1 MLRYTVNRFL
11 LMIPT
16 LLGVAI
22 LVFFLLRLMP
32 GDPVAT
38 MLLGDAGGA
47 NISPDVIVAE
57 RARLGLDKPL
67 YVQFFKWMGGVLQGD
82 FGYSMWTGR
91 PVIYEIA
98 IRLELSLQ
106 VAVMATILAIL
117 LALPLGTLSAI
128 FKDTWIDQSIRVFS
142 IAGLAVPSFWLGMI
156 VILLLLTYFSWIPP
170 LTFTSIWEDPL
181 ENLSQLIW
189 PALAVGYRYSAV
201 ATRMMRSSIL
211 EVLQEDYI
219 RTARAKG
226 GGAPRDA
233 QCDAAGGDG
242 NWPGIRVPDRRA
254 GGHRAGVQSQRHRQ
268 TFRAGG
274 SAQRLHHDPVAGAA
288 RFRVFRA
295 DQFRDRH
302 ALCAA
307 RSAHSVP
314 LTMSTVASAISYKA
328 LKRRHPVLQFMMQQP
343 LGAAGL
349 VIIILMGVC
358 AAFAQWVAPY
368 DPLTVDYAA
377 MLAAPSAEHWLGTD
391 SFGRDVLS
399 RVIYGARTAL
409 AIGFIASFLGSTL
422 GAVIGVASA
431 YFGGKI
437 DLFIQGIMDVLLSF
451 PIIVLA
457 ITVVAVLG
465 NNVVL
470 NIDVNL
476 IIAIAVPMLPRV
488 ERVVRSSALAIREL
502 PYIDAARAAGY
513 SHTRIIFRHIIPN
526 VVAPYLIMLTAFVAQ
541 AILSEASLS
550 FLGLGVTEPTPSWG
564 LMLSG
569 SAADFYQQ
577 APWMIVF
584 PGIAISLGV
593 FAFNLFGDSLRDW
606 LDPKIKL

>member
-1 MLRYTVNRFL
+1 MTV
-11 LMIPT
+11 PT
-16 LLGVAI
+16 AAI
-22 LVFFLLRLMP
+22 
-32 GDPVAT
+32 AY
-38 MLLGDAGGA
+38 
-47 NISPDVIVAE
+47 
-57 RARLGLDKPL
+57 K
-67 YVQFFKWMGGVLQGD
+67 
-82 FGYSMWTGR
+82 
-91 PVIYEIA
+91 
-98 IRLELSLQ
+98 
-106 VAVMATILAIL
+106 
-117 LALPLGTLSAI
+117 
-128 FKDTWIDQSIRVFS
+128 
-142 IAGLAVPSFWLGMI
+142 VP
-156 VILLLLTYFSWIPP
+156 
-170 LTFTSIWEDPL
+170 
-181 ENLSQLIW
+181 
-189 PALAVGYRYSAV
+189 
-201 ATRMMRSSIL
+201 
-211 EVLQEDYI
+211 
-219 RTARAKG
+219 
-226 GGAPRDA
+226 
-233 QCDAAGGDG
+233 
-242 NWPGIRVPDRRA
+242 
-254 GGHRAGVQSQRHRQ
+254 
-268 TFRAGG
+268 
-274 SAQRLHHDPVAGAA
+274 
-288 RFRVFRA
+288 
-295 DQFRDRH
+295 
-302 ALCAA
+302 
-307 RSAHSVP
+307 
-314 LTMSTVASAISYKA
+314 
-328 LKRRHPVLQFMMQQP
+328 KRRHPVVQFMVQQP

-349 VIIILMGVC
+349 AVIVLMAVC
-358 AAFAQWVAPY
+358 AVFAPWVAPY

-377 MLAAPSAEHWLGTD
+377 MLAAPSSEHWLGTD

-409 AIGFIASFLGSTL
+409 AIGFIASLLGSTL
-422 GAVIGVASA
+422 GAIIGVSSA
-431 YFGGKI
+431 YFGGKT

-470 NIDVNL
+470 GIDVNL